1 MSEKKPP
8 TAFEVEPDQTLRL
21 HDEEIVVTRRRVLG
35 DVVKVNTVTVERER
49 LVEEPLTNERVEILR
64 VKIGREVDAVPEIR
78 HENDVMILPVVE
90 EEITITRRLVLK
102 EEVHLRRVV
111 IRDVHRETIV
121 LRQQEAEITRTP
133 STSSSGSGVPSTTR
147 NNKD

>member
-1 MSEKKPP
+1 MSETKPP
-8 TAFEVEPDQTLRL
+8 TTFETEADQTLRL

-49 LVEEPLTNERVEILR
+49 LVEEPLIHERVEILR
-64 VKIGREVDAVPEIR
+64 VPIGREVDAVPEIR

-133 STSSSGSGVPSTTR
+133 SNSSSGSGAPPTIR